1 MEKKEVLFT
10 VSEVETLQTFTA
22 GLRAAADTIEAMTP
36 AEKKE
41 LAEML
46 KASPEIKD
54 FMAKYK
60 KESATETAAERKRND
75 ISGITVTLGCEK

>member
-10 VSEVETLQTFTA
+10 VSEVETLQMFIA

-41 LAEML
+41 VAEML
-46 KASPEIKD
+46 KANPEIKD

-60 KESATETAAERKRND
+60 KESATETAADKNQ
-75 ISGITVTLGCEK
+75 